1 MHNWPSF
8 SIYILIQALD
18 TNFLWLLTQLTSFV
32 EKKITQASLLIL
44 YVPHNPYKFIEDARY
59 L

>member
-1 MHNWPSF
+1 MHNWCSF

-18 TNFLWLLTQLTSFV
+18 TNILWLITQLTSFV
-32 EKKITQASLLIL
+32 AQKITQASLTL
-44 YVPHNPYKFIEDARY
+44 YVPHNPYKFIDDARY